1 MELSRHVHDP
11 NPIKTSVT
19 AAFSDFRR
27 THMDN
32 WAEDQKRFTE
42 DQRQAL
48 VDVLVSPSY
57 YVWQRRGGMTPGVAA
72 EWPDVLDPFK
82 WLIIIKN
89 DLGIGFFS
97 RAFGSACSSVTYVW
111 NQLPRQR

>member
-1 MELSRHVHDP
+1 MIFPFSLEVLMELSRHVHDP

-57 YVWQRRGGMTPGVAA
+57 YV
-72 EWPDVLDPFK
+72 
-82 WLIIIKN
+82 
-89 DLGIGFFS
+89 
-97 RAFGSACSSVTYVW
+97 
-111 NQLPRQR
+111 